1 MDIRR
6 AISEYFHRGTDL
18 YHQLRSS
25 EGETLTA
32 IDLHVLKAQLFILN
46 HEVDR
51 LRELQQTRSKKA
63 ES

>member
-18 YHQLRSS
+18 YHQLRSA

-32 IDLHVLKAQLFILN
+32 IDLHVLKAQLFILS

-51 LRELQQTRSKKA
+51 LRELQQTWSKKA